1 MFGIREHH
9 RIILKKMI
17 VNIYEYL
24 KKINIFHHR
33 LNNITKH
40 ILNYIKLVYFPILTL
55 PSNKIGSC
63 NLYCN
68 TRGSTNS
75 SGRPLTRRFP
85 RPRLQ

>member
-40 ILNYIKLVYFPILTL
+40 IKLHKISIFSNTYFAE
-55 PSNKIGSC
+55 
-63 NLYCN
+63 
-68 TRGSTNS
+68 
-75 SGRPLTRRFP
+75 
-85 RPRLQ
+85 